1 VPLFHRHRIL
11 TQVAADNVNVV
22 KLLPPLIAGEEEV
35 DYFVAALD
43 DVLTSAEKGSGLF
56 FEFGKT
62 LAKGS
67 LNRIRS

>member
-1 VPLFHRHRIL
+1 
-11 TQVAADNVNVV
+11 VAADNVNVV
-22 KLLPPLIAGEEEV
+22 KLLPPLIAGEDEV

-56 FEFGKT
+56 VEFGKT

>member
-1 VPLFHRHRIL
+1 
-11 TQVAADNVNVV
+11 VAADNVNVV
-22 KLLPPLIAGEEEV
+22 KLLPPLIAGEDEV

-43 DVLTSAEKGSGLF
+43 DVLSSAAKGSGLF
-56 FEFGKT
+56 VEFGRT